1 MAGRRATLA
10 SVYQAVVLARYGQV
24 TEEGVM
30 DDDLPGNTSAGGAP
44 FRRNLPAR
52 TFRVPLP
59 AAARFSLLAFLVGF
73 AVAAA
78 IGAAMYLFVSFH

>member
-1 MAGRRATLA
+1 M
-10 SVYQAVVLARYGQV
+10 
-24 TEEGVM
+24 M
-30 DDDLPGNTSAGGAP
+30 DDDPPANTSAGGSL

-52 TFRVPLP
+52 TLRVSLP

-78 IGAAMYLFVSFH
+78 IGAAIYLFVPFH